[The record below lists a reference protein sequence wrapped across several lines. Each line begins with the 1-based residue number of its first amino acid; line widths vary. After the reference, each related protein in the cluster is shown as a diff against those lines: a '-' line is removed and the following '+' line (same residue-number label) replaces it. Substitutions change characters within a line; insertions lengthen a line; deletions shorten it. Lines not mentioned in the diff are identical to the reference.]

1 VSDELRVQSILASL
15 LLLVGVVTLLIAVV
29 LAVWTTEG
37 WPKLTLAA
45 LALLVAGGILAAR
58 NMRIP
63 S

>member
-37 WPKLTLAA
+37 WPKLTLVA
-45 LALLVAGGILAAR
+45 LTLLVAGGILAAR